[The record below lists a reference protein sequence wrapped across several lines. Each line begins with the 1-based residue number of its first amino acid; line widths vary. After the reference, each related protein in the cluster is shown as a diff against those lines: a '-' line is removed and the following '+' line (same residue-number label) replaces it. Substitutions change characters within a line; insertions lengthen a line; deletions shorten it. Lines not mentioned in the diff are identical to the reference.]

1 MPGMHTTRGLR
12 RRIIDKRGN
21 ETDSVFCA
29 IIVRGGGDDLVYV
42 KKFRRCNFV
51 RCVNCSNFE

>member
-1 MPGMHTTRGLR
+1 M
-12 RRIIDKRGN
+12 KR
-21 ETDSVFCA
+21 TLFFCA
-29 IIVRGGGDDLVYV
+29 NIVRGGGDDLVYV